1 VGEADHRVTRELFL
15 EYAASLGF
23 NLCFQDFESEL
34 ASLPG
39 AYAPPGGC
47 ILLAETGG
55 TVCGCVAMRPFSDSV
70 CDTVCGCVA
79 MRPFSDSVCEMKRL
93 YVRPGSRGLGTGRAL
108 AVAVIAKAREHGYLQ
123 MRLDTL
129 AAMVEATQLYESL
142 GFREIAAYRHN
153 PVEGARFFELGLRA
167 SGPAG

>member
-1 VGEADHRVTRELFL
+1 MQRAAVVRVREAVGETDHGVTHELFL

-70 CDTVCGCVA
+70 C
-79 MRPFSDSVCEMKRL
+79 EMKRL

-108 AVAVIAKAREHGYLQ
+108 AVTVIAKARERGYVQ

-129 AAMVEATQLYESL
+129 AAMDEATRLYESL
-142 GFREIAAYRHN
+142 GFREIEAYRQN
-153 PVEGARFFELGLRA
+153 PVVGARFFELDLRA
-167 SGPAG
+167 DWPAG